1 MKQFTLSFFRR
12 LVLAVLAVV
21 GFTTT
26 SYAQDNWTEVYS
38 DALVDY
44 TYNNFKTDITN
55 SMQFSSDFSVKSD
68 ISSGTCPVIYPFK
81 TNCYV
86 AVRYSVESAGTYKFS
101 YRFKGTSIIDMIY
114 FSEPESK
121 ITVKENVELTGSVED
136 IETESFEIQTPGDYY
151 FGFYLADVNDA
162 WNLYFCDFRVFKNE
176 TAQAV
181 TTYSVTVNPTN
192 CTVSVTDAEGTAI
205 SDLNAVPEKTN
216 LKVTVTPDA
225 NYEFASLTYK
235 LGADGVETSLVNG
248 GTFELTDNAVITA
261 VCNEAQQTE
270 VTWDAPQGTAHDS
283 ENRYVTSATT
293 EGASSE
299 LNYTQDS
306 KPSSHY
312 IDTKSAFTVERDQ
325 TFKLHMV
332 STSDMKWCH
341 AIVFFDWNRDGEFEA
356 QSQKIGYDSGEYANL
371 PAEGNPGVCDFTID
385 VTVPAD
391 AVIGETR
398 MRVQYTDAWHNK
410 DVAGHPHSAMDAIDK
425 GGCYDFV
432 MNITES
438 TGPEKVTVTLNPVEN
453 GTLTVKAGDTDLA
466 EGANRVVKGTELT
479 ITAEPSEGYVL
490 GSVTVNSVELE
501 GNTYTANEDVTIA
514 ATFNVTKVSA
524 SVESANTEQG
534 SVAFE
539 GRDES
544 SVTVDYGTKLTLTAT
559 PATGYMFDKWTDKT
573 TGNVLSYRYT
583 LEISVVSDT
592 AYVANFVA
600 EDYPLMTRYYEVGL
614 SQQNRYLANA
624 SYRTAEDAKSVD
636 LFNCETEEELP
647 FVEYKE
653 LHVAQREGAVVD
665 KTSTPVNITEGA
677 TEFYMSF
684 QQYNKNIVVGD
695 ETCEPELGWTK
706 QTAYIDWNND
716 KKFEGDEIYDA
727 LGNQNG
733 GDENTF
739 GDTNGNVVDGWSRR
753 FPVPADVKAG
763 TYRMRV
769 VFFAPKDPVTEKTLF
784 TEGFGEIRN
793 GVAYDFNVV
802 VGEAPEEYTVAW
814 ETPQNG
820 KLVVLNAN
828 DTINSGDKVLENT
841 VLTVKAIPA
850 DSTYQVVEVKDGE
863 TVLEA
868 DSEGIYSV
876 TVAADV
882 NLTATFEKIQY
893 SVTWEAPENGM
904 LVVKNGNDT
913 IKSGSLIDAGT
924 VLTVVATP
932 DEHYELTSLT
942 YKTGDEEA
950 VELDGTQFKLNGNTV
965 LAATFGLVQYE
976 FTYDIVG
983 GSWVADVTITYSNGE
998 AIEDGA
1004 KLGYGTEFIVKAVK
1018 KISQY
1023 TYVNILVNN
1032 EQVTADVSG
1041 NTYTYT
1047 GKVEGDTYVK
1057 VDLFSDINDVDSEAV
1072 YYDGATET
1080 IYTAGAD
1087 VKVYDMSGR
1096 LVLNAEDVESVS
1108 VAELNDG
1115 LYTAVVGETV
1125 LKFRK

>member
-1 MKQFTLSFFRR
+1 M
-12 LVLAVLAVV
+12 LAVV

-26 SYAQDNWTEVYS
+26 SYAQTDEWSVLKEIDLTSTENVGPDDLVLEDPFYGYVKSGEGSFRYQDIKDNLS
-38 DALVDY
+38 DYCLRL
-44 TYNNFKTDITN
+44 
-55 SMQFSSDFSVKSD
+55 QSDGNYGEYFSVKCNL
-68 ISSGTCPVIYPFK
+68 T
-81 TNCYV
+81 
-86 AVRYSVESAGTYKFS
+86 AGTYRFTYRLAEQWGIGKLDFFYSNGDPASSEKNVVLEGQLISTDFQNYTTSEFTVPSDGDYYLGVVTSGYLGGWANFYFTKFS
-101 YRFKGTSIIDMIY
+101 VEMKSSSTGTSAEASYDDFCKPTMSTNGNKRYQTKGEIVNGNGLSESTPKEFAPTLVSGSNQSWSNNDEQILANPGADFDLKVTYAQGAGFGTLTIFQLRSDNMANVSMLGQYLGDWGVSNGDDIFVSLGNAKDSSNGFIKEVVNTSDEQSATFNISIPDDISVGELVVVRFIICKKYNAASGGTSIDNCELKYEEDPCDVDATEMNYCDYVIRIVDGSY
-114 FSEPESK
+114 VP
-121 ITVKENVELTGSVED
+121 VEK
-136 IETESFEIQTPGDYY
+136 Y
-151 FGFYLADVNDA
+151 
-162 WNLYFCDFRVFKNE
+162 
-176 TAQAV
+176 AV
-181 TTYSVTVNPTN
+181 T
-192 CTVSVTDAEGTAI
+192 
-205 SDLNAVPEKTN
+205 
-216 LKVTVTPDA
+216 
-225 NYEFASLTYK
+225 
-235 LGADGVETSLVNG
+235 
-248 GTFELTDNAVITA
+248 
-261 VCNEAQQTE
+261 
-270 VTWDAPQGTAHDS
+270 
-283 ENRYVTSATT
+283 
-293 EGASSE
+293 
-299 LNYTQDS
+299 
-306 KPSSHY
+306 
-312 IDTKSAFTVERDQ
+312 
-325 TFKLHMV
+325 
-332 STSDMKWCH
+332 
-341 AIVFFDWNRDGEFEA
+341 
-356 QSQKIGYDSGEYANL
+356 
-371 PAEGNPGVCDFTID
+371 
-385 VTVPAD
+385 
-391 AVIGETR
+391 
-398 MRVQYTDAWHNK
+398 
-410 DVAGHPHSAMDAIDK
+410 
-425 GGCYDFV
+425 
-432 MNITES
+432 ITE
-438 TGPEKVTVTLNPVEN
+438 PEN
-453 GTLTVKAGDTDLA
+453 GTIKVMNGDAAVNSGDKV
-466 EGANRVVKGTELT
+466 EKGTELT

-501 GNTYTANEDVTIA
+501 GNTYTVNEDVTIA
-514 ATFNVTKVSA
+514 ATFNATKVSA

-624 SYRTAEDAKSVD
+624 SYRTAEEAKSVD

-802 VGEAPEEYTVAW
+802 VGEVPEEYTVAW

-828 DTINSGDKVLENT
+828 DTIKSGDKVLENT

-893 SVTWEAPENGM
+893 SVTWEAPQNGM

-913 IKSGSLIDAGT
+913 IKSGDLIDAGT

-932 DEHYELTSLT
+932 DENYELTSLT

-965 LAATFGLVQYE
+965 LAATFGLVQYD

-998 AIEDGA
+998 AIENGA

-1057 VDLFSDINDVDSEAV
+1057 VDMFSDINDVDSEAV